1 MLTHRGFSAWITCDG
16 QALPE
21 YLVAVEEDV
30 HQVSC
35 WIPSEEGKPFI
46 VYWRD
51 NTEPAPAH
59 PIDSCGFITLDGL
72 VVPGRFLFGTGTA
85 CRGGVRS
92 GPNTERPFVFL
103 KVGEEEEAGDGD
115 TPLSK
120 SKQDVGTIIVRI
132 RRVQRVDQHPAN
144 PIQPVSGKVLG
155 KRKTGDV
162 GIGFGEDVPAY
173 YQSPAT
179 WKVKPHP
186 EDAHA
191 GSASYV
197 TFVFRYRSAE
207 FLQSQGIMPA
217 PRAQPQSLTSGGV
230 GSSHYRT
237 KTASVPTTNKAKGK
251 GKAREGGT
259 GLETPAMTP
268 LPFPMRSL
276 PPPAPPAL
284 PTSPA
289 LPVFPALPLY
299 PPHPMYPPHPESK
312 VPPQQQQPQPQPE
325 SSSSSVAAS
334 AEASGSS
341 AEASTAAAPNAGVYP
356 PMTPTPS
363 ATPVDVTQGNTGPS
377 AMAMRR
383 IVSAPIVPT
392 QLQLQE
398 QRIQERL
405 LHEHRE
411 EEESSATTTGAG
423 GTASRSPPRKRPK
436 QSDFLANGPYRM
448 RRPSDMKRSM
458 SWRAPNSKPSSSLSS
473 ATSSSSSSITSSTA
487 TSTSN
492 ATSLASTATPETIAF
507 SNPFTNAPLI
517 RSTSNP
523 HPHPQLNPGAQPPP
537 QSHSQSRSYASPY
550 ANDTTLGP
558 TQLPQSQPQLQTLA
572 EAARARSQPQTLAQ
586 SQAQRRQLPYRRP
599 SINTTRA
606 LQQKREQQQQQQR
619 GRYGYGSEGQQ
630 GQRQLPPPPS
640 SSSPFSSSPETPV
653 AEEFGGAGGSGG
665 EALVSASPVFGG
677 GVGSGAGSGGGGSV
691 VTKRREIQR
700 GAYEDVGDIG
710 LGLGDGGGE
719 TIMRSRNQTS
729 GFKDKNAYP
738 YNSTKPQPITDL
750 IANPKIQNEKTKS
763 QTIVATHRAT
773 KIQMLSQTLFCNRFP
788 AIYLKNNKMFDMYI
802 YAFLPSP
809 SFHFLRFVYS
819 LSTTPLLRRYITPRS
834 DIKKSR
840 PSISIVYLFRF
851 V

>member
-35 WIPSEEGKPFI
+35 WIPSEEGKPFV

-51 NTEPAPAH
+51 NTEPAPAQ

-103 KVGEEEEAGDGD
+103 KVGEEEAGDGVGWREIEAGVLMADVDYFVD
-115 TPLSK
+115 TPSSK

-237 KTASVPTTNKAKGK
+237 KTASVPTSNKEKGK

-289 LPVFPALPLY
+289 LPAFPALPLY
-299 PPHPMYPPHPESK
+299 PPHPMYPPQHEPE
-312 VPPQQQQPQPQPE
+312 VPPQQHQPQPQPE
-325 SSSSSVAAS
+325 LSSSSVAAS

-341 AEASTAAAPNAGVYP
+341 AEASTAPAPHADVYP

-398 QRIQERL
+398 QRIQERR
-405 LHEHRE
+405 LHEHRAE
-411 EEESSATTTGAG
+411 EKSSATTGAG

-473 ATSSSSSSITSSTA
+473 ATSASSSSITSSTA

-537 QSHSQSRSYASPY
+537 QSHSQSRSYANPY
-550 ANDTTLGP
+550 ADDTALGP

-586 SQAQRRQLPYRRP
+586 AQAQRRQLPYRRP

-606 LQQKREQQQQQQR
+606 LQQKREQQQQQR
-619 GRYGYGSEGQQ
+619 GRYGYGGEGQQ

-640 SSSPFSSSPETPV
+640 SSSPFSSSPETP
-653 AEEFGGAGGSGG
+653 A
-665 EALVSASPVFGG
+665 
-677 GVGSGAGSGGGGSV
+677 
-691 VTKRREIQR
+691 
-700 GAYEDVGDIG
+700 
-710 LGLGDGGGE
+710 
-719 TIMRSRNQTS
+719 IMRSRDRT
-729 GFKDKNAYP
+729 GVFKDENAYS
-738 YNSTKPQPITDL
+738 YT
-750 IANPKIQNEKTKS
+750 
-763 QTIVATHRAT
+763 
-773 KIQMLSQTLFCNRFP
+773 
-788 AIYLKNNKMFDMYI
+788 
-802 YAFLPSP
+802 
-809 SFHFLRFVYS
+809 
-819 LSTTPLLRRYITPRS
+819 
-834 DIKKSR
+834 
-840 PSISIVYLFRF
+840 SI
-851 V
+851 